1 MNCYLFDPQKLNPIE
16 EYDSERVVW
25 LINKIEFDGKWT
37 SPISISREH
46 NLVMDGHHR
55 LEAAI
60 RLKLK
65 RVPCF
70 IFSYEKIEPYSLRKN
85 IEISS
90 EIIINNFLNSI
101 VLPYKTAKHELN
113 FPDFI
118 PIELNNLKV

>member
-70 IFSYEKIEPYSLRKN
+70 IFSYEKIEQKL
-85 IEISS
+85 
-90 EIIINNFLNSI
+90 
-101 VLPYKTAKHELN
+101 
-113 FPDFI
+113 
-118 PIELNNLKV
+118 